1 MPKQVTVAANNRYCQ
16 ARIYAGQYNQR
27 LLSRAGAAE
36 ELGCISE
43 DSLKKYELDL
53 IRPPSD
59 VVALMADAYNQPEL
73 RSWYCANECPLGKD
87 RVAEIEPLP
96 LERTS
101 IRIHNSAKQLGT
113 AINTMFEVI
122 ADGVI
127 DESEWGEIERV
138 KEILTMVKTNIEEVA
153 VAIEKRENLK
163 NIKNERRKQK

>member
-1 MPKQVTVAANNRYCQ
+1 MPKQVTAAANNRYCQ
-16 ARIYAGQYNQR
+16 ARIHAGQYNQK

-87 RVAEIEPLP
+87 RVAEIELLP

-101 IRIHNSAKQLGT
+101 IRIHNSTKELES
-113 AINTMFEVI
+113 AIDLIFTVV

-127 DESEWGEIERV
+127 DESEWAEIEKV
-138 KEILTMVKTNIEEVA
+138 KEILTRVKTSIEEVA
-153 VAIEKRENLK
+153 IAIEKQE
-163 NIKNERRKQK
+163 NIKNNNERRKVK

>member
-16 ARIYAGQYNQR
+16 ARIHAGQYNQK

-87 RVAEIEPLP
+87 RVAEIELLP
-96 LERTS
+96 LDDKHTNSQQHKRVRKCNRPNIHSCSRRCNRRERMGGN
-101 IRIHNSAKQLGT
+101 RKGKGNP
-113 AINTMFEVI
+113 
-122 ADGVI
+122 
-127 DESEWGEIERV
+127 
-138 KEILTMVKTNIEEVA
+138 
-153 VAIEKRENLK
+153 
-163 NIKNERRKQK
+163 NEG